1 MKSVYDSLMTNVQAL
16 INFTP
21 GAIDEHVDALSARL
35 DAAGFPVVNANLE
48 DGTVIVDA
56 SADPDEYSVLMAASL
71 ALEGVE
77 LSEDILQNA
86 VIA

>member
-1 MKSVYDSLMTNVQAL
+1 MYDSLMTNVQAL

-48 DGTVIVDA
+48 DGSVVVDA
-56 SADPDEYSVLMAASL
+56 SVDPDEYSVLMAASL

>member
-1 MKSVYDSLMTNVQAL
+1 MANVQAL
-16 INFTP
+16 ITFTP

-48 DGTVIVDA
+48 DGTVVVDA
-56 SADPDEYSVLMAASL
+56 SADPNEYSVLMAASL

-77 LSEDILQNA
+77 LEEDILQSA
-86 VIA
+86 AI